1 MRLWQQEVRVQR
13 PEHWLMKVA
22 HNLSID
28 RLRRAGRFTSE
39 TNGSPAADEKDE
51 RDPAWHYQ
59 HRELRAQLDRVL
71 DTLPEQQRSL
81 IILYDVQG
89 LSGATCAE
97 ILGINVGQVKV
108 YLHRAR
114 RRMRLK
120 LEGRYG
126 KA

>member
-1 MRLWQQEVRVQR
+1 MRLWQQEVSVQR

-28 RLRRAGRFTSE
+28 RLRIAGRLTSE
-39 TNGSPAADEKDE
+39 TYDSLADDNKDE

-59 HRELRAQLDRVL
+59 HGELRDQLGRVL
-71 DTLPEQQRSL
+71 DTLPEKQRSL

-89 LSGATCAE
+89 LDGATCAE

-114 RRMRLK
+114 RRLRLK
-120 LEGRYG
+120 LEGRYERG
-126 KA
+126 